1 MNTKELRKKTL
12 GRFNQPLNTLELEKQ
27 FWEASDEY
35 DCVLGKG
42 SAREGKGL
50 GKPLIEEVFAL
61 IQLGK
66 SSLTD
71 LRRITSSLEFETN
84 LENKKTNNGEEFD
97 AIYHWKQLPKKPLPI
112 SVSRGYIE
120 ITTCIS
126 DSYQDS
132 LENEYLT
139 KHGIALGNAVYIRD
153 KSSREVIVKSDGIA
167 TDISGPMPE
176 FDNKVIEAFKRKAN
190 GNYPKNTL
198 LVIWLKD
205 SADCRYESRGN
216 FERIASEIRNLNNEK
231 FTGVFLAGWH
241 LSGRWLLGERLR

>member
-1 MNTKELRKKTL
+1 MDNEGLRKKTL
-12 GRFNQPLNTLELEKQ
+12 SRFNKPLNTLELEKQ
-27 FWEASDEY
+27 FWEASGEL

-84 LENKKTNNGEEFD
+84 LENKKTNKNEEFD
-97 AIYHWKQLPKKPLPI
+97 ASYHWKEI
-112 SVSRGYIE
+112 SNQPFSISDSRGYIE

-126 DSYQDS
+126 DAYQES

-139 KHGIALGNAVYIRD
+139 KHGSALGNAVYARD
-153 KSSREVIVKSDGIA
+153 SSSGEVIVKSGGVA

-176 FDNKVIEAFKRKAN
+176 FDNKVIEAFKKKAN

-205 SADCRYESRGN
+205 SANVRYESRGN
-216 FERIASEIRNLNNEK
+216 FELITSELNKLNNEK
-231 FTGVFLAGWH
+231 FAGVFLAGWH
-241 LSGRWLLGERLR
+241 FSGRWLLGERLL